1 MSPASPSLTPT
12 QVLGRALTVPF
23 GVVARARRARAV
35 HPQGFLCHGT
45 WTVDRT
51 HPQAGSAP
59 LLRAGARYDV
69 LARCSRGLGLPQG
82 WGDFF
87 AVAVRLVDAHGPGR
101 HQDFLINTSADVPVV
116 HHVFLPARRWFAQDY
131 STCLPYRTDAG
142 TLLIGLRP
150 PDEEGPGPSLDAMR
164 ARVAEGVQYA
174 LTVTGPLGHFEPVG
188 TLRLQGLLDPAAGDV
203 DFDPFITGGGL
214 EPAPAWL
221 QTVRSEAYRW
231 SRRGRDA
238 PEKVRLTPAPD
249 PR

>member
-1 MSPASPSLTPT
+1 MSSPGRTPT
-12 QVLGRALTVPF
+12 QRLSRVLTIPF
-23 GVVARARRARAV
+23 GVVARARHARAV
-35 HPQGFLCHGT
+35 HPQGFLCRGT

-51 HPQAGSAP
+51 TPLAGNSP

-69 LARCSRGLGLPQG
+69 LARASRGLGLPQQM
-82 WGDFF
+82 GDFF

-101 HQDFLINTSADVPVV
+101 HQDFLLNTSADIPVV

-142 TLLIGLRP
+142 TLLLGLRP
-150 PDEEGPGPSLDAMR
+150 PAEEGPGPSLDDMR
-164 ARVAEGVQYA
+164 DRVAGGVRFG
-174 LTVTGPLGHFEPVG
+174 LTIAGAFGRFEPIG
-188 TLRLQGLLDPAAGDV
+188 TLHLHSLVDPAEGDV

-238 PEKVRLTPAPD
+238 PEQPRIEPAPD
-249 PR
+249 GR